1 MKISGFMLEIPEGR
15 ELTSGHVEM
24 KHGQTYRIR
33 LGNFITARCDA
44 VLSIDGEPV
53 GRWRLESGQCSTI
66 ERPSTSNG
74 RFTFLVLDSVRGQGL
89 KRNTE
94 TGLIV
99 AEFYPEDPEPL
110 EETILFAK
118 PRMME
123 AEDAATPLPENADID
138 THDAGGTALTGHS
151 DQAFKSAPSMRVSDT
166 PLAVISLR
174 LVARKSLFR
183 FGWPKANPIP
193 EPLT

>member
-1 MKISGFMLEIPEGR
+1 MKISGFMLAIPEGR

-33 LGNFITARCDA
+33 LGNFFSTRCDA
-44 VLSIDGEPV
+44 ILRIDGETV

-66 ERPSTSNG
+66 ERPATSNG
-74 RFTFLVLDSVRGQGL
+74 KFTFLVLDSVRGQGL

-110 EETILFAK
+110 EETVLFAK

-123 AEDAATPLPENADID
+123 EQPPTHNLPENAEID

-151 DQAFKSAPSMRVSDT
+151 NQAFKPAPSMRVFDT

-183 FGWPKANPIP
+183 FGWPKANPVP